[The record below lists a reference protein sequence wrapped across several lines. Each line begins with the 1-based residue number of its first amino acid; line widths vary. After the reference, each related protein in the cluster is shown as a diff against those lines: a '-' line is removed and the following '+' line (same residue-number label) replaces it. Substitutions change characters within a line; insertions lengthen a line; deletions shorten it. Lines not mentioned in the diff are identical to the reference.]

1 MIKIN
6 LAKILD
12 EKGITQSRLAELTG
26 IRPGTINAYYH
37 QFIKRMNVSD
47 INELCKVLNCSLND
61 LLEYI
66 SDK

>member
-6 LAKILD
+6 LANILE
-12 EKGITQSRLAELTG
+12 EKGITQTRLTELTG

-37 QFIKRMNVSD
+37 QFIKRMNVD
-47 INELCKVLNCSLND
+47 DLNKLCKVLNCSLND